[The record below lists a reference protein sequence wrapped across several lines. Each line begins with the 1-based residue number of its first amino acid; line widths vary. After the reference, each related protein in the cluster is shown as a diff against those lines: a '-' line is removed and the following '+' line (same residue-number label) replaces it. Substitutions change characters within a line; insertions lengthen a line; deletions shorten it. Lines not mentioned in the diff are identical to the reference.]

1 MLDGAD
7 WKRVDVPRFSEP
19 TGMLSVVEIGR
30 QFDFPVRRV
39 FWVSHV
45 VSPHAV
51 RGDHAHG
58 ALTQLLFCP
67 TGSCTIRLESQ
78 SGASEELVLAQDG
91 PALLLNGPVW
101 RSMTDFTADA
111 CMMVLCDREYAQDR
125 VIEDYAAWRAQ

>member
-7 WKRVDVPRFSEP
+7 WRLVDVPRFVET

-45 VSPHAV
+45 VTPHAV
-51 RGDHAHG
+51 RGDHAHS

-67 TGSCTIRLESQ
+67 TGSCTIRLESK
-78 SGASEELVLAQDG
+78 ARTRAELTLAHDG
-91 PALLLNGPVW
+91 PALLLNGSVW
-101 RSMTDFTADA
+101 RSMTDFTDDA
-111 CMMVLCDREYAQDR
+111 CMMVLCDREYAFDE
-125 VIEDYAAWRAQ
+125 VIEDYEGWRAQ

>member
-7 WKRVDVPRFSEP
+7 WKLVDVPRFAEP

-30 QFDFPVRRV
+30 EFDFPVRRV

-45 VSPHAV
+45 VTPHAM

-67 TGSCTIRLESQ
+67 TGSCVIRLENT
-78 SGASEELVLAQDG
+78 ARARAELTLSHNG

-111 CMMVLCDREYAQDR
+111 CMMVLCDREYTLDQ
-125 VIEDYAAWRAQ
+125 VIEDYEEWRKP